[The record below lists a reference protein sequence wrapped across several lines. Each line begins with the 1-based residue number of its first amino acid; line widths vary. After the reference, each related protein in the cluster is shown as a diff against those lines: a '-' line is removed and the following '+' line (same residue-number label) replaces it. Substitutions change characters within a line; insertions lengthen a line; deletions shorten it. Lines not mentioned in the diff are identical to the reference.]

1 MLTYLVTSKFIC
13 YHGKMNLDDVLN
25 WLLRK
30 QEHENELNWIHEETV
45 NEKSNKIKII
55 ALNNH
60 KKKLEGW
67 GTIKVN
73 ALLDNIK
80 INLIFGLFLLLT
92 VSYVIAISWS
102 KSSAVHKP

>member
-13 YHGKMNLDDVLN
+13 YHGKMHLDDVLN

-80 INLIFGLFLLLT
+80 
-92 VSYVIAISWS
+92 SYF
-102 KSSAVHKP
+102 

>member
-13 YHGKMNLDDVLN
+13 YHGKMHLDDVLN

-80 INLIFGLFLLLT
+80 SYFWTFSANRFLCHCYKLKQIF
-92 VSYVIAISWS
+92 SCA
-102 KSSAVHKP
+102 

>member
-13 YHGKMNLDDVLN
+13 YHGKMHLDDVLN

-45 NEKSNKIKII
+45 NEKGNKIKII

-80 INLIFGLFLLLT
+80 SYFWTFSAANRFLCHCYKL
-92 VSYVIAISWS
+92 
-102 KSSAVHKP
+102 KQSSAVHKP